1 MAFVV
6 RTLDETGRVISS
18 FDKEYTRIW
27 QTVRVNEGE
36 TGFYDLPPTGEYS
49 IAFLADHA
57 GVSVKKVPP
66 DIYRVG
72 RRIHW
77 APIGPAAWRT
87 GGYLMVIQE

>member
-6 RTLDETGRVISS
+6 KTFDENGRLISR

-27 QTVRVNEGE
+27 RTIRINEGE
-36 TGFYDLPPTGEYS
+36 TGFYDLPPTGDYS
-49 IAFLADHA
+49 IAFRADHA

-66 DIYRVG
+66 EIHIIS

-77 APIGPAAWRT
+77 EPIGPANWRT